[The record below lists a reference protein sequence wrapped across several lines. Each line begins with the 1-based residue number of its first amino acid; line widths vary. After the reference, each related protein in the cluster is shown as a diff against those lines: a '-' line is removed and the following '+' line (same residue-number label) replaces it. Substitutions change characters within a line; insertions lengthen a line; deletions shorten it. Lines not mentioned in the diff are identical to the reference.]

1 MDTSNLEK
9 SQKMIARLIEC
20 AAENGIKESMIQFS
34 DLGLDSSYEEYF
46 YPCLEWLEREGI
58 VRTKAHHRTMGGA
71 ASGSIQNLVLTSVGQ
86 SLLGMKVSVGDKEE
100 TLAETVEKVSKGD
113 QSYSKFGD
121 FLGGAIGGPIKSLG
135 AG

>member
-1 MDTSNLEK
+1 MDTRNLEK
-9 SQKMIARLIEC
+9 SQKMLARLIEC

-46 YPCLEWLEREGI
+46 YPCLEWLESEGV
-58 VRTKAHHRTMGGA
+58 VRTKAHHRTMGSA
-71 ASGSIQNLVLTSVGQ
+71 ASGRIRNLVLTSVGQ
-86 SLLGMKVSVGDKEE
+86 SLLGMKVSVGEEEE

-113 QSYSKFGD
+113 RSYSKFGD
-121 FLGGAIGGPIKSLG
+121 FLGGAIGGLIKSLG